1 MRLDRCELC
10 PRRCA
15 VDRTRGERGFCGAGD
30 VIRIARAAPHFWEEP
45 CISGTRGSGTVF
57 FSHCTLRCV
66 YCQNGEISHG
76 GAGQDITPE
85 RLREIYRKLIEK
97 GVHNIN
103 LVTPTHFMPLI
114 LPTLADLPVPVVMNC
129 GGYER
134 VETIREIQG
143 SIRIYLPDFK
153 YALPETAETYSAAGD
168 YPETALGAIEEM
180 IRQTGR
186 PRFDEDGMLQ
196 SGVIIRHMILPN
208 EIRNSLRVLE
218 TLAASFPRDAFLL
231 SLMSQYTPAWKA
243 KEIKRI
249 SRRITSS
256 EYGRVLKKMED
267 LGFDRGYT
275 QELSS
280 AKEEYVPPFDGTGV
294 RKE

>member
-30 VIRIARAAPHFWEEP
+30 AIRVARAAPHFWEEP

-76 GAGQDITPE
+76 GAGWDITPE
-85 RLREIYRKLIEK
+85 RLREIYFELIEK

-103 LVTPTHFMPLI
+103 LVTPTHFLPLI
-114 LPTLADLPVPVVMNC
+114 LPTLEGLPVPAVMNC

-134 VETIREIQG
+134 VETIRELKGRIQ
-143 SIRIYLPDFK
+143 IYLPDFK
-153 YALPETAETYSAAGD
+153 YAVPETAGTYSMAQD
-168 YPETALGAIEEM
+168 YPERALEAIGEM
-180 IRQTGR
+180 IDQAGK
-186 PRFDEDGMLQ
+186 PRFDGDGMMI
-196 SGVIIRHMILPN
+196 SGVIVRHMILPN

-218 TLAASFPRDAFLL
+218 LLAASFPKESFLL
-231 SLMSQYTPAWKA
+231 SLMSQYTPAGRG

-249 SRRITSS
+249 SRRITPS
-256 EYGRVLKKMED
+256 EYGRVLRKMEE
-267 LGFDRGYT
+267 LGFERGYT
-275 QELSS
+275 QGLSS
-280 AKEEYVPPFDGTGV
+280 AREEYVPPFDGTGV
-294 RKE
+294 